1 MVQEFGSRL
10 LRQLENEM
18 ALVISLDLQ
27 SGLLLK
33 LKFIAYE

>member
-10 LRQLENEM
+10 SWELENEK
-18 ALVISLDLQ
+18 ALVISLDFQ
-27 SGLLLK
+27 FGLLLK